1 MGVRRPARL
10 ELLIDGGFALTFVL
24 TRVVGCVTE
33 SPAVASQPDTLSTPP
48 HHAASYGLGFT
59 HSLRGLWLGYYAP
72 LPAWAYRAMFT
83 LVGCGFALN
92 LAWFS
97 RIVAA
102 MQRKAVRAAPP
113 AGSKAE

>member
-1 MGVRRPARL
+1 MGVRRPAQL
-10 ELLIDGGFALTFVL
+10 ETAIDAGFALTFVL
-24 TRVVGCVTE
+24 TRVVG
-33 SPAVASQPDTLSTPP
+33 
-48 HHAASYGLGFT
+48 YGLGFT

-72 LPAWAYRAMFT
+72 LPAWAHRAMFT